1 MHDDKFTVINIRD
14 CLQENNDIKI
24 GEDELFEI
32 LFDFFCPKNPDVE
45 KFLKRQSIEFVKKN
59 QSGTYLVFSNED
71 AVLVG
76 YFTLTIKPISVC
88 ADKFS
93 NNINRKLLRISELNE
108 EKQTYHMAAYLIAQL
123 GKNFA
128 DDAIGKITGKQLL
141 EIAMNHVKKEQYA
154 IGGMV
159 VFIETEKTE
168 KMLKFYDLENGFKE
182 FETKETRTK
191 GKESQQLIQML
202 KIL

>member
-1 MHDDKFTVINIRD
+1 MHNDKFTVINIRD

-24 GEDELFEI
+24 GEDELLEI
-32 LFDFFCPKNPDVE
+32 LSDFFCPKNPDVE

-59 QSGTYLVFSNED
+59 QSVTYLVFSNED

-93 NNINRKLLRISELNE
+93 NNIKRKLLRISELNE

-141 EIAMNHVKKEQYA
+141 EIAMKHVKKEQYA

-191 GKESQQLIQML
+191 GKEPQQLIQML

>member
-1 MHDDKFTVINIRD
+1 MHNDKFTVINIRD

-24 GEDELFEI
+24 GEDELLEI
-32 LFDFFCPKNPDVE
+32 LSDFFCPKNPDVE

-59 QSGTYLVFSNED
+59 QSVTYLVFSNED

-93 NNINRKLLRISELNE
+93 NNIKRKLLRISELNE

-128 DDAIGKITGKQLL
+128 DDANGKITGKQLL
-141 EIAMNHVKKEQYA
+141 EIAMKHVKKEQYA

-191 GKESQQLIQML
+191 GKEPQQLIQML

>member
-1 MHDDKFTVINIRD
+1 MHNDKFTVINIRD

-24 GEDELFEI
+24 GEDELLEI
-32 LFDFFCPKNPDVE
+32 LSDFFCPKNPDVE

-59 QSGTYLVFSNED
+59 QSVTYLVFSNED

-93 NNINRKLLRISELNE
+93 NNIKRKLLRISELNE

-128 DDAIGKITGKQLL
+128 DDANGKITGKQLL
-141 EIAMNHVKKEQYA
+141 EIAMKHVKKEQYA

-191 GKESQQLIQML
+191 SKEPQQLIQML

>member
-1 MHDDKFTVINIRD
+1 MHNDKFTVINIRD

-24 GEDELFEI
+24 GEDELLEI
-32 LFDFFCPKNPDVE
+32 LSDFFCPKNPDVE

-59 QSGTYLVFSNED
+59 QSVTYLVFSNKD

-76 YFTLTIKPISVC
+76 YFTLKIKPISVC

-93 NNINRKLLRISELNE
+93 NNTKRKLLRISELNE

-141 EIAMNHVKKEQYA
+141 EIAMKHVKKEQ
-154 IGGMV
+154 
-159 VFIETEKTE
+159 
-168 KMLKFYDLENGFKE
+168 
-182 FETKETRTK
+182 
-191 GKESQQLIQML
+191 
-202 KIL
+202 

>member
-1 MHDDKFTVINIRD
+1 M
-14 CLQENNDIKI
+14 
-24 GEDELFEI
+24 
-32 LFDFFCPKNPDVE
+32 
-45 KFLKRQSIEFVKKN
+45 
-59 QSGTYLVFSNED
+59 
-71 AVLVG
+71 
-76 YFTLTIKPISVC
+76 
-88 ADKFS
+88 
-93 NNINRKLLRISELNE
+93 
-108 EKQTYHMAAYLIAQL
+108 
-123 GKNFA
+123 
-128 DDAIGKITGKQLL
+128 L
-141 EIAMNHVKKEQYA
+141 EIAIKHVKKEQYA

>member
-32 LFDFFCPKNPDVE
+32 LFDFFFFKNPDVE

-59 QSGTYLVFSNED
+59 QSVTYLVFSNED

-93 NNINRKLLRISELNE
+93 NNIKRKLLRISELNE

-141 EIAMNHVKKEQYA
+141 EIAMKHVKKEQYA